1 MSEDPIKELLRKVDL
16 AAGPPN
22 SQGDLVARVF
32 RLARRRA
39 AVTRWA
45 AAAGI
50 VLALGAAG
58 LMVRIAGPGGAQRPQ
73 GQLADAQRRPSTS
86 IDTPNG
92 PPAAQTPG
100 SRLRAEIASLRAEA
114 DSRAAVVE
122 HMLAAEQRRK
132 SLARYRRQRAWPD
145 PGEQVERRMDRAA
158 LAMVFQAD
166 RMYGQTETRA
176 PAMAIYHRTIEL
188 FPESRWAD
196 VARQRLE
203 N

>member
-1 MSEDPIKELLRKVDL
+1 MSEDPIKRLLRKADL
-16 AAGPPN
+16 AAGTPN
-22 SQGDLVARVF
+22 LRGDVVERVF

-58 LMVRIAGPGGAQRPQ
+58 VMVRIAGRGGGQRPQ
-73 GQLADAQRRPSTS
+73 GQVADAQKQPATS
-86 IDTPNG
+86 MDTPNSL
-92 PPAAQTPG
+92 PAPQTPA

-114 DSRAAVVE
+114 DSRTAVVE

-132 SLARYRRQRAWPD
+132 SLARYRRRRDWPD
-145 PGEQVERRMDRAA
+145 PGEQVERQMDRAA

-166 RMYGQTETRA
+166 RMSRQVELRA

>member
-1 MSEDPIKELLRKVDL
+1 MSEDPIKQLLRRADQ

-22 SQGDLVARVF
+22 SQGDLVERVF
-32 RLARRRA
+32 RLAGRRA

-45 AAAGI
+45 VAAGI
-50 VLALGAAG
+50 VLALGAG
-58 LMVRIAGPGGAQRPQ
+58 LMVRIAGPGGGRRPQ
-73 GQLADAQRRPSTS
+73 DQVADAQRQPSTN

-92 PPAAQTPG
+92 PPAAQTPA

-114 DSRAAVVE
+114 DSRTAVVE

-132 SLARYRRQRAWPD
+132 SLDRYRRYRAWPD
-145 PGEQVERRMDRAA
+145 PGEQVERQMDRAA

-166 RMYGQTETRA
+166 RMSRQVELRA

>member
-1 MSEDPIKELLRKVDL
+1 MSEDPIKQLLRRADL

-22 SQGDLVARVF
+22 LQGDVVERVF

-39 AVTRWA
+39 TVTRWA

-58 LMVRIAGPGGAQRPQ
+58 LMVRIAGPGSGQRPQ
-73 GQLADAQRRPSTS
+73 RQVADSQRRPSTD
-86 IDTPNG
+86 IGTANG
-92 PPAAQTPG
+92 PPAALTPA

-114 DSRAAVVE
+114 DSRTAVVE
-122 HMLAAEQRRK
+122 HMLAAEQRRR
-132 SLARYRRQRAWPD
+132 SLARYRRHRAWPD
-145 PGEQVERRMDRAA
+145 PGEQVERQMDRAA

-166 RMYGQTETRA
+166 RMSREVELRA

>member
-1 MSEDPIKELLRKVDL
+1 MPEDPIKRLLRKADL

-22 SQGDLVARVF
+22 PQGDLVEKVF
-32 RLARRRA
+32 RLARRRE

-45 AAAGI
+45 VAAGI
-50 VLALGAAG
+50 VLALGAG
-58 LMVRIAGPGGAQRPQ
+58 LMVRMAGPGGKQRPQ
-73 GQLADAQRRPSTS
+73 DQVAEAQRRPPTT
-86 IDTPNG
+86 IDTAHR
-92 PPAAQTPG
+92 PPADQTPAG
-100 SRLRAEIASLRAEA
+100 RLRAEIASLRAEA
-114 DSRAAVVE
+114 DSRASVVE

-132 SLARYRRQRAWPD
+132 SLARYRQRRAWPD
-145 PGEQVERRMDRAA
+145 PGEQVERQMDRAA

-166 RMYGQTETRA
+166 RMSRQVELRA

-196 VARQRLE
+196 VARQRLD